1 MRRAGWGLSLFVVA
15 TLSGCVMFEVGVTN
29 PVAGLTTVAVAPFF
43 NLSEER
49 SVDGRRFAQAYFSEL
64 QKTPGFQVVPV
75 GVVEQAIYDHQLEM
89 NDPQDALTLARV
101 LDVDA
106 VVVGA
111 VTDYSPYYPPRIG
124 LQVSWYSPQAW
135 HFHPGIPTD
144 EWARDLVKPRA
155 WWEWWGPRP
164 KSHKRRWETCAVSP
178 PASSPDTAARQQV
191 ISPRFGETC
200 YVMSPL
206 DADQPIFSERPLR
219 EDRPALSEGNF
230 LEDRS
235 RHEERTPLPPWELPA
250 HRVAT
255 RIATADRQ
263 EGVAAAAVVR
273 GQSSG
278 VPPLEW
284 QVLPEASLPAVATT
298 APAFDPHQPLMSYTR
313 LFDGADPKLTA
324 RLRDYVELH
333 GDLRAGG
340 WEAYL
345 HRSED
350 FIRFTAHLM
359 VVEMLQLHGGEAQR
373 RVVLKFRRHP

>member
-1 MRRAGWGLSLFVVA
+1 VRRAGWGLSLFVVA
-15 TLSGCVMFEVGVTN
+15 ALSGCVMFEVGVTN

-75 GVVEQAIYDHQLEM
+75 GVVEQAIYDHRLEM

-101 LDVDA
+101 LGVDA

-135 HFHPGIPTD
+135 QFHPGIPTD

-155 WWEWWGPRP
+155 WWEWWGPRF
-164 KSHKRRWETCAVSP
+164 KLHQRRWAWETCAVSP
-178 PASSPDTAARQQV
+178 AASGQDTAALQPAF
-191 ISPRFGETC
+191 PRRPGAASC
-200 YVMSPL
+200 WLPPL
-206 DADQPIFSERPLR
+206 AADKPPRSHRTTL
-219 EDRPALSEGNF
+219 EGRII
-230 LEDRS
+230 LEDRIFPEKLITLS
-235 RHEERTPLPPWELPA
+235 ARESPA
-250 HRVAT
+250 NWDAGRKA
-255 RIATADRQ
+255 AADWQ
-263 EGVAAAAVVR
+263 KGTAAAAVVR

-298 APAFDPHQPLMSYTR
+298 VPAFDPHQPLMSYTR

>member
-1 MRRAGWGLSLFVVA
+1 MRRTGWGLLILWLSA
-15 TLSGCVMFEVGVTN
+15 LSGCVMFEVSVTN

-43 NLSEER
+43 NLSDER
-49 SVDGRRFAQAYFSEL
+49 TVDGRRFAQAYFSEL

-75 GVVEQAIYDHQLEM
+75 GVVEQALHDHRLGLET
-89 NDPQDALTLARV
+89 PQDALTLARI

-106 VVVGA
+106 VVIGA

-124 LQVSWYSPQAW
+124 LQVSWYSPQHW
-135 HFHPGIPTD
+135 QFNPGIPTD

-164 KSHKRRWETCAVSP
+164 KIHKSRATCEADTPLFRWSQLMKEP
-178 PASSPDTAARQQV
+178 HGR
-191 ISPRFGETC
+191 
-200 YVMSPL
+200 
-206 DADQPIFSERPLR
+206 SEVTVGAPSIMAPLR
-219 EDRPALSEGNF
+219 
-230 LEDRS
+230 
-235 RHEERTPLPPWELPA
+235 
-250 HRVAT
+250 
-255 RIATADRQ
+255 DRQ
-263 EGVAAAAVVR
+263 PTTLAVR
-273 GQSSG
+273 GAYAPGLTSDCYSLRRAMTGCDEQPVARGQTPAESSTN
-278 VPPLEW
+278 W
-284 QVLPEASLPAVATT
+284 QILPQAVAPAPETT
-298 APAFDPHQPLMSYTR
+298 WPLHDPCQPLMSYTR

-373 RVVLKFRRHP
+373 RVVLKFRRYP